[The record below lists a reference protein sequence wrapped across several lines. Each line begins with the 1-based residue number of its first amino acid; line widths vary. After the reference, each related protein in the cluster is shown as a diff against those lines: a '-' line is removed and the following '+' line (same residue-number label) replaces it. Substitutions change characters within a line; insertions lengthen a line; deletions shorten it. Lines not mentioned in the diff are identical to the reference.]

1 MATGRENLFD
11 AVLVKDLMNKVKGK
25 SSLAVLSGQ
34 TPIPFNGLKEF
45 IFSMDNE
52 IDIVAENGK
61 KSEGGI
67 TVDPVKIVPIKFEYG
82 ARVSDEF
89 LYATEEEQL
98 DILTAFNNGFA
109 AKVAKGFDLAA
120 FHGINPRTGG
130 ASTVVGTNHFDSK
143 VTQKVEYTKGTPDT
157 NLDAAIAMVQGSDG
171 DVTGIALS
179 NAFGADMATV
189 KENGVRQYPEFRFW
203 SIAGISRR
211 NENKCK
217 QDCTQRHCERSRNR
231 GRFFQRFQVGVLER
245 NSFGDHQI
253 WRSGQHGKRFKR
265 LQPGLHPRRSLSRM
279 GNSCAGIFRK
289 GGRRSLIYRNKRTGN
304 VIETQCELK
313 GGDWEAEKPPR
324 STTKKRKTVKK
335 DE

>member
-52 IDIVAENGK
+52 IDIVEKTGK
-61 KSEGGI
+61 
-67 TVDPVKIVPIKFEYG
+67 VEYG

-120 FHGINPRTGG
+120 FHGINPRTGK

-143 VTQKVEYTKGTPDT
+143 VTQKVKYTKGTPDT

-171 DVTGIALS
+171 DVTGMALS
-179 NAFGADMATV
+179 NTFGADMATV
-189 KENGVRQYPEFRFW
+189 KENGVRQYPEFRFGA
-203 SIAGISRR
+203 SPESLGGMKTSV
-211 NENKCK
+211 NKTVYNDTVK
-217 QDCTQRHCERSRNR
+217 DHAIV
-231 GRFFQRFQVGVLER
+231 GDFFSAFKWGFSKEIPLEIIKY
-245 NSFGDHQI
+245 GDPDNT
-253 WRSGQHGKRFKR
+253 GKD
-265 LQPGLHPRRSLSRM
+265 
-279 GNSCAGIFRK
+279 
-289 GGRRSLIYRNKRTGN
+289 
-304 VIETQCELK
+304 LK
-313 GGDWEAEKPPR
+313 GYNQVYIRAEVYLGWGILVPEYFAR
-324 STTKKRKTVKK
+324 VV
-335 DE
+335 DET